1 LILIN
6 TVEASLSHHEPREA
20 GMDEAQSTKAVEAG
34 AGPRVMAGSELTHLV
49 EQLQE
54 QGRVV
59 IAPVARDG
67 AVVYDEIQGPEE
79 IARGVRVAI
88 SPGHYRLQSGGSAFF
103 DHVIGPTP
111 WKRFLHPP
119 RETLNITRRT
129 GNGLEIEAAPMPER
143 PLAFLGVRP
152 CDLAA
157 IRVLDRVMMGG
168 EHPDPRYAARRRNT
182 LIIAV
187 NCRVSADT
195 CFCASMG
202 TGPRADAGYD
212 IALSELGSG
221 PEARFLVET
230 GSAAGERVLEG
241 FALSSASEAD
251 TAAVEAN
258 ARHAAG
264 MQTRALVPEGL
275 AEDIRAVP
283 EHPRWDDV
291 AARCLNCTN
300 CTMVCPT
307 CFCSTTV
314 EVSDLAG
321 ERSERQQRWDSCFN
335 VGFSYLHGGAVR
347 ESGRSRYRQW
357 LTHKLSTWTDQFGE
371 LGCTG
376 CGRCIAWCPVGIDIT
391 EEAAHLRRPE
401 P

>member
-1 LILIN
+1 
-6 TVEASLSHHEPREA
+6 
-20 GMDEAQSTKAVEAG
+20 MDEAQSTKAVEAG

-54 QGRVV
+54 QGRTV

-67 AVVYDEIQGPEE
+67 AIVYDEIQGPEE
-79 IARGVRVAI
+79 IARGVRVEI
-88 SPGHYRLQSGGSAFF
+88 SPGHYRMQCGGSAWF

-129 GNGLEIEAAPMPER
+129 GNGLEIEAAPVPEER
-143 PLAFLGVRP
+143 LAFLGVRP

-157 IRVLDRVMMGG
+157 IGVLDRVMTGG

-182 LIIAV
+182 LIVAV
-187 NCRVSADT
+187 NCRVAAQT

-212 IALSELGSG
+212 VALSELGTG
-221 PEARFLVET
+221 QGTRFLVEA
-230 GSAAGERVLEG
+230 GSAAGQDVVAGLG
-241 FALSSASEAD
+241 LSDAAPEDIGEA
-251 TAAVEAN
+251 EAN
-258 ARHAAG
+258 AQAAAAA
-264 MQTRALVPEGL
+264 QTRGIETDGL
-275 AEDIRAVP
+275 AADIRGVP
-283 EHPRWDDV
+283 DHPRWDDV

-335 VGFSYLHGGAVR
+335 IGFSYLHGGAVR

>member
-1 LILIN
+1 
-6 TVEASLSHHEPREA
+6 
-20 GMDEAQSTKAVEAG
+20 
-34 AGPRVMAGSELTHLV
+34 
-49 EQLQE
+49 
-54 QGRVV
+54 
-59 IAPVARDG
+59 
-67 AVVYDEIQGPEE
+67 
-79 IARGVRVAI
+79 
-88 SPGHYRLQSGGSAFF
+88 
-103 DHVIGPTP
+103 
-111 WKRFLHPP
+111 
-119 RETLNITRRT
+119 
-129 GNGLEIEAAPMPER
+129 
-143 PLAFLGVRP
+143 
-152 CDLAA
+152 
-157 IRVLDRVMMGG
+157 
-168 EHPDPRYAARRRNT
+168 
-182 LIIAV
+182 
-187 NCRVSADT
+187 
-195 CFCASMG
+195 MG

-230 GSAAGERVLEG
+230 GSAAGENALEG
-241 FALSSASEAD
+241 LSLSSASEHD
-251 TAAVEAN
+251 TAAAEAN